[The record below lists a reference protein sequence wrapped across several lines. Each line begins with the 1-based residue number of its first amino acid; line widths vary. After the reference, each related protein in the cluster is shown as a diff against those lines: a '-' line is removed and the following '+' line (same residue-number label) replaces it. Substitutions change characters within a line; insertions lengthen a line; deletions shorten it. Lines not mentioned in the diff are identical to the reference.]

1 MSQITTLPSWVSR
14 KATKTTGDNLI
25 HIQIKLED
33 LLADD
38 ATVWADGEYVGLC
51 EIPFG
56 STVLDCRA
64 IITTGSGSS
73 STANIGVTGFTSYS
87 GTTFSADSTG
97 YDADGLMATL
107 NVNTTTLQVG
117 TGIMLGKKLDENVF
131 TDADELNK
139 PLYVVM
145 TAATLA
151 GTSASI
157 VGYINLLVSTP

>member
-1 MSQITTLPSWVSR
+1 MSQITSLTPWIAR
-14 KATKTTGDNLI
+14 KATRDRGENLV

-38 ATVWADGEYVGLC
+38 GNVWANGEHVGLC

-56 STVLDCRA
+56 STVLDCKT

-73 STANIGVTGFTSYS
+73 STATIGVLGFTSFQDGAFTDS
-87 GTTFSADSTG
+87 GSTG
-97 YDADGLMATL
+97 NDVDGLASI

-131 TDADELNK
+131 SDADELNK
-139 PLYVVM
+139 PLYVTM
-145 TAATLA
+145 EAATLA

-157 VGYINLLVSTP
+157 VGYINLIVAIP